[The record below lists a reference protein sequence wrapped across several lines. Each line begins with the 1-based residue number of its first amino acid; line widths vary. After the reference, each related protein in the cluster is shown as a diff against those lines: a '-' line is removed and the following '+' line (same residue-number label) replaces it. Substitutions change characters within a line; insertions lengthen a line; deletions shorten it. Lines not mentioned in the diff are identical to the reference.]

1 MTRLR
6 SLFTIFL
13 AALCVPAFA
22 ALPKL
27 PADDAAGNF
36 RQIKTLHDM
45 GVQLV
50 SSGDFR
56 VKKCGELF
64 WRTTKPAEFAFLL
77 TPQGAFQIRGN
88 TKTPVPESATP
99 LMRTLYAV
107 FDAALSGDEET
118 LGKIFEISRER
129 GDDTL
134 LVLVPK
140 KEPLSVFVKK
150 IELHTDEKS
159 LQSVVLFDD
168 SGDETR
174 IEFYNLRAAT
184 PETEK

>member
-1 MTRLR
+1 MTMLR
-6 SLFTIFL
+6 FLLPIFFAVL
-13 AALCVPAFA
+13 SVPVSA

-27 PADDAAGNF
+27 PADDATGNF
-36 RQIKTLHDM
+36 RQVKTLHDM

-56 VKKCGELF
+56 VKKSGELF
-64 WRTTKPAEFAFLL
+64 WRTLKPAEFAFLL

-150 IELHTDEKS
+150 IELHADENS
-159 LQSVVLFDD
+159 LNSVVLFDD

-184 PETEK
+184 PEK